1 MTSALSGS
9 TTEPVITKRTSSVV
23 TTTSAS
29 ASGRCVGQARLLV
42 GEAGRAAADL
52 NREWRGQRTDLAHE
66 PLCVAGE
73 IVGGRGD
80 IELPDVG

>member
-29 ASGRCVGQARLLV
+29 ASGRWSVRL
-42 GEAGRAAADL
+42 AFSSAKPA
-52 NREWRGQRTDLAHE
+52 E
-66 PLCVAGE
+66 P
-73 IVGGRGD
+73 
-80 IELPDVG
+80 PPT